1 MVEPAPPTTYNL
13 ADAWEFTAATV
24 PDREALVC
32 GDRRLTYA
40 ELDARADRVAI
51 HLAERG
57 IGVGD
62 TVAIFAPNCT
72 EWLETLIGAWKIRA
86 LPFNANHRYSSS
98 ELGDLL
104 DDADAAGLVFDRSL
118 TAVVEGLG
126 PERLGRLRTALAIT
140 IPGSGDAGSNELP
153 EGTEDFELA
162 TGRHAETPAPAVA
175 RSSDDHYLLYTGG
188 TTGKPKGVLWR
199 HEDAFFACF
208 GGGDPMRNS
217 PVTRPEELADHIAD
231 FEFTYLC
238 IAPLMHAAGQ
248 WVVMS
253 WLWAGCRVVLQPGS
267 LDPEAVWDTVDAE
280 SVNLLTVV
288 GDAVGKPLMD
298 AWEAHPGR
306 WQAATLFSISNG
318 GAPMSASLKKRIA
331 ASFPSAMIVDGFGSS
346 ETGAQ
351 GSQRIAA
358 ASGPSDEASAEA
370 RRTGVAH
377 FSPYGEDT
385 AVLDDALA
393 PVQPGSGEEGRV
405 ALRGRIPLGYFGD
418 PVRTAQTFVEHDGAR
433 WVLTGDLATVDED
446 GTINLLGRGSQCINT
461 GGEKV
466 FSEEVEMAL
475 QGHPDVADVVVVGV
489 PDERWGQAVCAVV
502 QPRVGATPDLD
513 DLRDQA
519 REVLAGFKLPKQLVV
534 VDEIRRSPAGKA
546 DYRWAQDVANRT

>member
-1 MVEPAPPTTYNL
+1 MVEPAPPTTFNL
-13 ADAWEFTAATV
+13 ADAWEFAAASV
-24 PDREALVC
+24 PDREAIVC

-40 ELDARADRVAI
+40 ALDDAANRVAA

-72 EWLETLIGAWKIRA
+72 EWLETLIGAWKVRA
-86 LPFNANHRYSSS
+86 LPFNANHRYSSA
-98 ELGDLL
+98 ELGELL
-104 DDADAAGLVFDRSL
+104 DDAGAVGLVFDRSL
-118 TAVVEGLG
+118 GPVVAGLG
-126 PERLGRLRTALAIT
+126 PERLGRLRTALAVRA
-140 IPGSGDAGSNELP
+140 PGQLVDESLDLP
-153 EGTEDFELA
+153 AGTEDYDVA
-162 TGRHAETPAPAVA
+162 TARNAGAKAPVVE
-175 RSSDDHYLLYTGG
+175 RSGDDHYLLYTGG

-217 PVTRPEELADHIAD
+217 PVTRPEELVDHIAD

-248 WVVMS
+248 WVAMS

-280 SVNLLTVV
+280 GVNLVTVV
-288 GDAVGKPLMD
+288 GDAVGKPLID

-306 WQAATLFSISNG
+306 WKATTVFSISNG
-318 GAPMSASLKKRIA
+318 GAPISPSLKARIA
-331 ASFPSAMIVDGFGSS
+331 AAFPSAMINDGFGSS

-351 GSQRIAA
+351 GSQRIVATSDSSDA
-358 ASGPSDEASAEA
+358 ASDEA

-377 FSPYGEDT
+377 FAPYGDTT
-385 AVLDDALA
+385 AVLTDDLE
-393 PVQPGSGEEGRV
+393 PVRPGSGESGRV
-405 ALRGRIPLGYFGD
+405 ALRGRIPIGYLGD
-418 PVRTAQTFVEHDGAR
+418 PERTAQTFVEHGGSR
-433 WVLTGDLATVDED
+433 WVLTGDLATVEED

-489 PDERWGQAVCAVV
+489 PDERWGQSVCAVV
-502 QPRVGATPDLD
+502 QARTGATPELD
-513 DLRDQA
+513 DLRNQA
-519 REVLAGFKLPKQLVV
+519 REVLAGFKLPKRLVL
-534 VDEIRRSPAGKA
+534 VDEIVRSPAGKA
-546 DYRWAQDVANRT
+546 DYRWARGVADRA

>member
-1 MVEPAPPTTYNL
+1 MAEPAPPTTFNL
-13 ADAWEFTAATV
+13 ADAWEFAAASV
-24 PDREALVC
+24 PDREAIVC

-40 ELDARADRVAI
+40 ALDERANRLAA

-57 IGVGD
+57 IGAGD

-86 LPFNANHRYSSS
+86 LPFNANHRYSST
-98 ELGDLL
+98 ELGELL
-104 DDADAAGLVFDRSL
+104 DDAGAVGLVFDRSL
-118 TAVVEGLG
+118 GPLVAGLG
-126 PERLGRLRTALAIT
+126 AERLSRLRTALAVQT
-140 IPGSGDAGSNELP
+140 PGRRAGEPLDLP
-153 EGTEDFELA
+153 AGTEDYDVA
-162 TGRHAETPAPAVA
+162 TARHAGAVAPAVE
-175 RSSDDHYLLYTGG
+175 RSGDDHYLLYTGG
-188 TTGKPKGVLWR
+188 TTGKPKGVVWR

-217 PVTRPEELADHIAD
+217 PVTRPEELVDHIAD

-280 SVNLLTVV
+280 GVNLVTVV
-288 GDAVGKPLMD
+288 GDAVGKPLIE

-306 WQAATLFSISNG
+306 WKATTVFSISNG
-318 GAPMSASLKKRIA
+318 GAPISPTLKARIA
-331 ASFPSAMIVDGFGSS
+331 RAFPSAMITDGFGSS

-358 ASGPSDEASAEA
+358 DTEPSDATSIEA
-370 RRTGVAH
+370 RQTGVTH
-377 FSPYGEDT
+377 FSPYGDTT
-385 AVLDDALA
+385 AVLSDDLE
-393 PVQPGSGEEGRV
+393 PVRPGSGESGRV
-405 ALRGRIPLGYFGD
+405 ALRGRIPIGYLGD
-418 PVRTAQTFVEHDGAR
+418 PARTAETFVEHGGSR
-433 WVLTGDLATVDED
+433 WVLTGDLATVEED

-475 QGHPDVADVVVVGV
+475 QGHPDVADVVVVGI
-489 PDERWGQAVCAVV
+489 PDERWGQSVCAVV
-502 QPRVGATPDLD
+502 QARSGASPDLD
-513 DLRDQA
+513 DLRHQA
-519 REVLAGFKLPKQLVV
+519 RDVLAGFKLPKRLVL

-546 DYRWAQDVANRT
+546 DYRWAQDVAAQN